1 MGCGGSTPP
10 PPDAAAPDNAPKQL
24 VPALAPAPTRAPA
37 PAQTSAPAPSSA
49 LADGQES
56 ESLHPEDLPA
66 QTTKPR
72 RRRRHSRENQEVAEL
87 MHAYHETDAIGRAKE
102 LFEESDEGSTG
113 RVSKSA
119 LVAKLRADKQLDA
132 LLDMQ
137 DKDGVGMLCIMRML
151 TVLKKLEADGDGSI
165 AWAEFQAAV
174 AEANPDEVVA
184 PALSARAKA
193 LFEAAV
199 VEEANSGDA
208 SSVHHRVKQAG
219 RLPLHVARQMGLGYV
234 GPLPAARGALARRGL
249 QAVAHKKVPALR
261 RFCTRR

>member
-1 MGCGGSTPP
+1 
-10 PPDAAAPDNAPKQL
+10 
-24 VPALAPAPTRAPA
+24 
-37 PAQTSAPAPSSA
+37 
-49 LADGQES
+49 
-56 ESLHPEDLPA
+56 
-66 QTTKPR
+66 
-72 RRRRHSRENQEVAEL
+72 

-137 DKDGVGMLCIMRML
+137 NKDGVGVLCIMRML

-208 SSVHHRVKQAG
+208 SSVSKPALVAKLKASKQFETLLALQEVG
-219 RLPLHVARQMGLGYV
+219 GNGTAAIANMGAVLNKLEADGD
-234 GPLPAARGALARRGL
+234 GSISWAEFER
-249 QAVAHKKVPALR
+249 AVAEANP
-261 RFCTRR
+261 